1 MWVKLGL
8 ISWSGFNYM
17 YLQLASSI
25 SHGGN
30 GIPDKG
36 IRLDALQA
44 ASGVFGSTIM

>member
-1 MWVKLGL
+1 MLVKLGL
-8 ISWSGFNYM
+8 ISWSGFNY
-17 YLQLASSI
+17 LQFASSI